1 MLGAEQ
7 NTFTHQI
14 KNQHSPSGNLI
25 FSASLYHSPSLREVC
40 SLTWESSCRLC
51 ILRGGSALSF
61 FLWCHDKNSA
71 LCPSEG
77 LQVCLAPVTKRKGLV
92 RRWDGPDS
100 PMAAPPT
107 WSHIFPQGFAMLSGE
122 PLPVIGPSSWG
133 RCLCSKKGKISPLG
147 QERSTASWQ
156 DMEGWRRKEGV
167 FCAKAERMPQIWT
180 EIMAFLVCSRSW
192 WAGAWTQPQVWTLAW
207 EQWVKT

>member
-61 FLWCHDKNSA
+61 FLWCHDKNCSLSIRGA
-71 LCPSEG
+71 ASVPGPSDEEERARASLGWSWLTDGSSTYMVTHFPTGICNAERRTTARHRSLFLRTVPLLKERKDFPPWTGKIHSLMAGYGGLKEEGRGFLCESRENATNLGWNHGIFG
-77 LQVCLAPVTKRKGLV
+77 LQ
-92 RRWDGPDS
+92 
-100 PMAAPPT
+100 
-107 WSHIFPQGFAMLSGE
+107 
-122 PLPVIGPSSWG
+122 
-133 RCLCSKKGKISPLG
+133 
-147 QERSTASWQ
+147 
-156 DMEGWRRKEGV
+156 
-167 FCAKAERMPQIWT
+167 
-180 EIMAFLVCSRSW
+180 
-192 WAGAWTQPQVWTLAW
+192 
-207 EQWVKT
+207 